1 MGREDRAGEQREE
14 MVHLASEK
22 PPKNANMTNL
32 KFVGSRIPIRFKAK
46 FGVREL
52 LTVYPSSPNFALI
65 VIIPCQ
71 ARNRRNTAVCDQIF
85 NFRGL
90 LYPHLQLKVPLIWAK
105 FGLRVKAYFVT

>member
-1 MGREDRAGEQREE
+1 

-65 VIIPCQ
+65 AISPYQ
-71 ARNRRNTAVCDQIF
+71 ARNRRNTAVFDQISTSGSSCTHPL
-85 NFRGL
+85 R
-90 LYPHLQLKVPLIWAK
+90 LKVILIWAK